1 MLTNL
6 SADIICSENRS
17 RTSSFPR
24 AKLEEI
30 CKLGRTDNDDN
41 VQREI
46 SEHIFQVKW
55 KQEKLFLLM
64 DVILFI
70 ILELK

>member
-1 MLTNL
+1 MLFVFLNKL
-6 SADIICSENRS
+6 KKKIKKKR
-17 RTSSFPR
+17 R

-30 CKLGRTDNDDN
+30 CELGRTDN

-70 ILELK
+70 ILKLK